1 MQNMHR
7 YALIGEDLVIKGEI
21 RNGGTIE
28 VRGLVEGT
36 LSAERVII
44 HPGGRLNGILKA
56 DSAEVHGLMQ
66 GNVAVKQLLSIGSGG
81 VVRGDVRYGQIAM
94 ANGGELSAELR
105 NIPPG
110 LSGDFEVVVRRGKTV
125 AITVSDISAY
135 DPDDAAGDL
144 TFTVASPVNGYVA
157 RSGAARAAIDRFTQA
172 ELLAG
177 RILFAHDGGGAPQA
191 SFAVAVTDKAGATS
205 GAPKT
210 VQVTVV

>member
-1 MQNMHR
+1 MQNGHR
-7 YALIGEDLVIKGEI
+7 NAMIGEDLTIKGEI

-28 VRGLVEGT
+28 VRGLVVG
-36 LSAERVII
+36 SIAAERVII
-44 HPGGRLNGILKA
+44 HPGGRVLGIMKA
-56 DSAEVHGLMQ
+56 DGAEVHGVMQ

-110 LSGDFEVVVRRGKTV
+110 LSGDFEVVVRRGRTV

-157 RSGAARAAIDRFTQA
+157 RHGAAKAAIDRFTQA

-191 SFAVAVTDKAGATS
+191 SFNVVVTDKAGGAS
-205 GAPKT
+205 GVPRT